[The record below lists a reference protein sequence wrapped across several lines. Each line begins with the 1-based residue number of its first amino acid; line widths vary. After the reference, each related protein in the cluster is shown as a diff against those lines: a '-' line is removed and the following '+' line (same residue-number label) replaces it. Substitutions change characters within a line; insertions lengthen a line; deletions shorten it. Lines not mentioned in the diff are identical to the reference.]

1 MYKYILRRIL
11 LMIPVVLGVSF
22 IIFTILY
29 FIPGNPAQMMLSADA
44 TQEELDA
51 LNEKLGFNDPF
62 FVRYFNY
69 LKGAVTGDLGTS
81 YQNRQPVA
89 AEIGKKFPVSLR
101 LATGS
106 ILISLLIGIPIGVLS
121 AVKQYSLADKIPTS
135 IALSVAA
142 MPAFIIGMILMLVFG
157 LRLKLLPVSGTT
169 AGWKSY
175 VLPCV
180 SLGLPYGA
188 RQLRFTRSSMLETIR
203 QDYVRT
209 AKSKGATP
217 KRVIWKHA
225 MKNALMP
232 VITVAGTSF
241 GGLLGGAVATES
253 LFGLPGL
260 GAYISD
266 GIKFKDVPAV
276 MGGIIIFAT
285 MFSLVMLL
293 VDISYAL
300 VDPRIK
306 AKYSGKR

>member
-1 MYKYILRRIL
+1 MYRYILRRLL
-11 LMIPVVLGVSF
+11 LMIPVILGVSF
-22 IIFTILY
+22 IIFTIMY
-29 FIPGNPAQMMLSADA
+29 FIPGDPASMLLSADA
-44 TQEELDA
+44 TQEDIEE
-51 LNEKLGFNDPF
+51 LNEQLGFNDPF

-69 LKGAVTGDLGTS
+69 IFNALRGDFGIS
-81 YQNRQPVA
+81 YKNRQPIA
-89 AEIGKKFPVSLR
+89 AEIGKKLPVSAT
-101 LATGS
+101 LALGS
-106 ILISLLIGIPIGVLS
+106 ITISLLIGIPIGVLS

-135 IALSVAA
+135 IALFVAA

-157 LRLKLLPVSGTT
+157 LKLKLLPVSGVTK
-169 AGWKSY
+169 GLKSY
-175 VLPCV
+175 VLPWI

-209 AKSKGATP
+209 AKSKGASSQ
-217 KRVIWKHA
+217 KVIWGHA

-276 MGGIIIFAT
+276 MGGIIIFAS
-285 MFSLVMLL
+285 MFSIVMLL